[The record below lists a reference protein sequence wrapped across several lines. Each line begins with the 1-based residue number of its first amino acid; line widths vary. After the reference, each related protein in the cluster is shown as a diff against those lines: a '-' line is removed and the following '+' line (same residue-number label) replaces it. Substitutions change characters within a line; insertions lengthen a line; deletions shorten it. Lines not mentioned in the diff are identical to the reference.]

1 MADPGLSLVSPSGGG
16 VPIKSR
22 VGPLLDLLLR
32 EQPDHLAVAV
42 SGGVDSL
49 ALAWLANAWRRESR
63 CQLTVLTVDHGL
75 RPSSDHE
82 ARQVAAWMARW
93 GLPHHILRWDGEKP
107 PTGIQDAARQA
118 RYKLLTDWCW
128 ENDAGALLVA
138 HTLEDQAETFLMRL
152 LRGSGGDGL
161 AAMRAVSRINGLPLI
176 RPLLGVE
183 KRELMGVLRD
193 VGQDW
198 IEDPS
203 NQDDQFARVR
213 VRRWSSTL
221 AGLGLDAGRIGRLAA
236 NFGTLRTSLE
246 DVTRDAVSDLVNFDS
261 GGWAEL
267 PQGLLCR
274 APDILARRILLSVLR
289 SVGGKYHAPR
299 SDRVTRGLAKCRVTS
314 AFQAFSLGGC
324 IVRQKGHSLI
334 IYREERGKAPPTELP
349 SADRFVWRGRFM
361 CEFQG
366 KMDKDKTPY
375 SVGPLLDQG
384 WRKAIVWDPTV
395 RRLGICHDCAATLPA
410 LYDVDGLLEV
420 PRLGLRRPDLLSGTP
435 TEYPDRFRFKSV
447 RFMKCFAPIEL
458 RKSL

>member
-1 MADPGLSLVSPSGGG
+1 MADPSPSLIVPNGGRA
-16 VPIKSR
+16 PLNSR
-22 VGPLLDLLLR
+22 VSNLFGPLLRGKYDS
-32 EQPDHLAVAV
+32 LAIAV
-42 SGGVDSL
+42 SGGVDSM
-49 ALAWLANAWRRESR
+49 ALAWIAKAWQRESG
-63 CQLTVLTVDHGL
+63 CHLTALTVDHGL
-75 RPSSDHE
+75 RPGSDQE
-82 ARQVAAWMARW
+82 ARLVSAWMADL
-93 GLPHHILRWDGEKP
+93 GMSHHILRWNGERP
-107 PTGIQDAARQA
+107 MAGIQDAARQA
-118 RYKLLTDWCW
+118 RYKLLTDWCRM
-128 ENDAGALLVA
+128 NSADALLVA

-221 AGLGLDAGRIGRLAA
+221 SGLGLDADRLCKLAA
-236 NFGTLRTSLE
+236 NFGALRASLE
-246 DVTRDAVSDLVNFDS
+246 DVTHHAVGDLVTFDP

-274 APDILARRILLSVLR
+274 APDVLARRILLSVLR